1 MDKALISKLSSFSV
15 LYAEDEEGIRNNIN
29 EILKQLFKKT
39 FVAKNAK
46 EAFNMYESNKPDLI
60 ITDIKMPN
68 ETGIELIKKIRKRD
82 SKVRV
87 IITSAHTDLDYM
99 LEATEL
105 HLVKYIIKPITE
117 VKLFEALE
125 AFIKSYDQARV
136 YNLKDGWLFD
146 ESKSLITAENNEFKL
161 TKKENQFLKL
171 LIQKNRIIT
180 YEEMENIIW
189 SEDNIM
195 TPNAMR
201 LFIKNFRKK
210 LPENTLRNIQGTGY
224 RLVLD

>member
-1 MDKALISKLSSFSV
+1 MDKTLISKLSNFTL
-15 LYAEDEEGIRNNIN
+15 LYVEDEEGIRNNIN
-29 EILKQLFKKT
+29 EILKHLFKKI

-60 ITDIKMPN
+60 ITDIRMPN
-68 ETGIELIKKIRKRD
+68 ETGIELIQKIRKRD

-87 IITSAHTDLDYM
+87 IITSAHTDLEYM

-117 VKLFEALE
+117 GKLTEALE
-125 AFIKSYDQARV
+125 AFIKSYDSARV
-136 YNLKDGWLFD
+136 YNLKEGWLFD
-146 ESKSLITAENNEFKL
+146 ESNSLIQTPQEEFKL

-189 SEDNIM
+189 NEENIM

-210 LPENTLRNIQGTGY
+210 LPDNALKNVQGTGY
-224 RLVLD
+224 RLVL

>member
-1 MDKALISKLSSFSV
+1 MDKELISKLSAFTV
-15 LYAEDEEGIRNNIN
+15 LYVEDEEGIRNNIY
-29 EILKQLFKKT
+29 EILKDLFKET
-39 FVAKNAK
+39 YVAKNTT
-46 EAFNMYESNKPDLI
+46 EAYNLYETNKPDLI

-68 ETGIELIKKIRKRD
+68 ETGIDLIKKIRKTD

-87 IITSAHTDLDYM
+87 IITSAHTDLNYM
-99 LEATEL
+99 LDATEL
-105 HLVKYIIKPITE
+105 HLVKYIVKPLTDAN
-117 VKLFEALE
+117 LFEALA
-125 AFIKSYDQARV
+125 AFIKSYDTARV
-136 YNLKDGWLFD
+136 YNLCEAWLFD
-146 ESKSLITAENNEFKL
+146 ESKSLVQAPNEEFKL

-189 SEDNIM
+189 NEDSVM

-210 LPENTLRNIQGTGY
+210 LPDNALKNIQGTGY
-224 RLVLD
+224 RLVL

>member
-1 MDKALISKLSSFSV
+1 MDQSLISNLKNFTI
-15 LYAEDEEGIRNNIN
+15 LYIEDEAGIRKNIT
-29 EILKQLFKKT
+29 EILKDLFKET
-39 FVAKNAK
+39 YVAKNAK
-46 EAFNMYESNKPDLI
+46 EGYRLYEENKPDLI

-68 ETGIELIKKIRKRD
+68 ENGIELIKRIRKVD

-87 IITSAHTDLDYM
+87 IITSAHTDLEYM

-105 HLVKYIIKPITE
+105 HLVKYIIKPLTE
-117 VKLFEALE
+117 AKLIEALE
-125 AFIKSYDQARV
+125 AFIKSFDNARV
-136 YNLKDGWLFD
+136 YTLQEGWLFD
-146 ESKSLITAENNEFKL
+146 ESKSLIQSFDEEFKL

-189 SEDNIM
+189 NEDIM

-210 LPENTLRNIQGTGY
+210 LPNNVLKNVQGTGY
-224 RLVLD
+224 RIVL

>member
-1 MDKALISKLSSFSV
+1 MDKSLISNLKNFTI
-15 LYAEDEEGIRNNIN
+15 LYIEDEEGIRKNIT
-29 EILKQLFKKT
+29 EVLKDLFKET
-39 FVAKNAK
+39 YVAKNAK
-46 EAFNMYESNKPDLI
+46 EGYKLYEQNKPDLI

-68 ETGIELIKKIRKRD
+68 ETGIELIKRIRKID

-87 IITSAHTDLDYM
+87 IITSAHTDLEYM

-105 HLVKYIIKPITE
+105 HLVKYIIKPLTE
-117 VKLFEALE
+117 VKLIEALE
-125 AFIKSYDQARV
+125 AFVKSFDSARV
-136 YNLKDGWLFD
+136 YNLLEGWLFD
-146 ESKSLITAENNEFKL
+146 ESKSIIQSPEEEFKL

-189 SEDNIM
+189 NEDIM

-210 LPENTLRNIQGTGY
+210 LPIDALKNVQGTGY
-224 RLVLD
+224 RLVL

>member
-1 MDKALISKLSSFSV
+1 MDKVFISKLSNFTL
-15 LYAEDEEGIRNNIN
+15 LYVEDEEGIRNNIN
-29 EILKQLFKKT
+29 DILKHLFKEIY
-39 FVAKNAK
+39 VAKNAK
-46 EAFNMYESNKPDLI
+46 EAFNLYEINKPDLI
-60 ITDIKMPN
+60 ITDIRMPN

-87 IITSAHTDLDYM
+87 IITSAHTDLEYM

-117 VKLFEALE
+117 VKLNDALK
-125 AFIKSYDQARV
+125 AFIKSYDMARI
-136 YNLKDGWLFD
+136 YNLSEGWLFD
-146 ESKSLITAENNEFKL
+146 ESKSLIQSTDEEYKL

-189 SEDNIM
+189 NEDSVM

-210 LPENTLRNIQGTGY
+210 LPEDVLKNVQGTGY
-224 RLVLD
+224 RLVL